1 MNCEAATSKD
11 LEIEQLPINEL
22 RLDPRNPRHHS
33 DLQIGQIARSI
44 ESFGFNVP
52 VAIDGNNNVL
62 AGYGRVLGAKKIG
75 WQVVPAIRLT
85 DLTPA
90 QARAFSIADNRLA
103 ENSTWDDRLLGEI
116 FRDLATVDLDFNLE
130 ATGFSIAEI
139 DLRIEGLSAS
149 SENNDPAD
157 RLTPMAG
164 QPPVSESGDVWFLQ
178 STRSFAV
185 TRWKPVPIR
194 RK

>member
-1 MNCEAATSKD
+1 M
-11 LEIEQLPINEL
+11 
-22 RLDPRNPRHHS
+22 
-33 DLQIGQIARSI
+33 
-44 ESFGFNVP
+44 P

-85 DLTPA
+85 HLTPA

-164 QPPVSESGDVWFLQ
+164 QPPVSESGDVWFL
-178 STRSFAV
+178 
-185 TRWKPVPIR
+185 
-194 RK
+194 RKHKILCGDALEASSYPSQMRAKSMPK